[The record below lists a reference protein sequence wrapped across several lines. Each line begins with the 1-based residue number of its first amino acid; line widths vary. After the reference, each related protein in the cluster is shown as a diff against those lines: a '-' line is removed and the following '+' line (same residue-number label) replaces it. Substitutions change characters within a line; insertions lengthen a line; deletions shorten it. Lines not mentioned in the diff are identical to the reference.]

1 MKKNIL
7 SILALILA
15 LVSLGLSL
23 VCYLAVQEEP
33 TYYSDRLFELN
44 RENEELRTQIGTLN
58 TQIEELHTRLDQLQ
72 TVVSLSGWTLETVP
86 WDSSTGADIT
96 FTATPTEYMEGVS
109 ANLLVLLEGQQIANI
124 PCGWDGTAFTATAGL
139 DAADGY
145 SYYCVLTS
153 PGGTQQLPLT
163 SPEDPVQDIP
173 VYLASSLS
181 AYCTLTVD
189 SWEET
194 EDSLIL
200 TIAHTQAQL
209 PRLSAEGEAAID
221 TAQLVFSHNGSE
233 ITRLPITLNP
243 SEVAGSFDLTIT
255 DAELPLP
262 EMDEDDLLELRLDVI
277 LTDGRELTAYGA
289 SWYRSGNNLF
299 AVMG

>member
-7 SILALILA
+7 SILALTLA
-15 LVSLGLSL
+15 LVSLGLSM
-23 VCYLAVQEEP
+23 VSYLAVREEP
-33 TYYSDRLFELN
+33 AYYSDRLFELN
-44 RENEELRTQIGTLN
+44 QENEELRAR
-58 TQIEELHTRLDQLQ
+58 IEDLSTRLDQLQ
-72 TVVSLSGWTLETVP
+72 TVVSLSSWTLEAAP
-86 WDSSTGADIT
+86 WEDSTGADIT
-96 FTATPTEYMEGVS
+96 LTATPTEFMEGVS

-124 PCGWDGTAFTATAGL
+124 PCGWDGAAFTATAGL

-145 SYYCVLTS
+145 SYYCLLTS

-163 SPEDPVQDIP
+163 TPEDPVSDIP

-189 SWEET
+189 SWEER
-194 EDSLIL
+194 EASLIL
-200 TIAHTQAQL
+200 TSAHTQAQL
-209 PRLSAEGEAAID
+209 PRLSTGSEAAID
-221 TAQLVFSHNGSE
+221 TAQLVFSHNGAE
-233 ITRLPITLNP
+233 ITRIPLTLNP

-255 DAELPLP
+255 DRSLPLP
-262 EMDEDDLLELRLDVI
+262 EMEEDDLLELRLDVI

-289 SWYRSGNNLF
+289 SWYRSGNDLF